1 MVGPLRSN
9 AKGNEKQISD
19 DSTVESIIYN
29 LIFNYVKHMV
39 FVMKVE
45 EGPRFQYLFVNEM
58 GLIYAGI
65 SEEAIGKSMEDVLPY
80 ERYLEIK
87 KAYDRVVLLNDS
99 VTYSDQIMFPNG
111 SMGYTESLLTPVRD
125 EHNKIKYIVAV
136 TRDITELVEERNRLI
151 HAEQKYRSIVD
162 HTLDGVFTISL
173 EGKILEVNP
182 SGQLLLGYAEKQM
195 TQRSFFDLIPD
206 AEVQKF
212 IGLFQQTVDTGVAL
226 ESLDCRL
233 IHSKGYSIT
242 THIKTIPIVINSKI
256 EGVYV
261 ITRDISEQ
269 AKNAET
275 IKYMAFHDHLTGLY
289 NRRALLN
296 DLEQLIKANKNRGT
310 FALLSIDLDRF
321 KYLNDTL
328 GHLAGDQVLIQV
340 AERLSVFNKDNI
352 KVYRQG
358 GDEFSILFEGSR
370 KEITLLAQKILSL
383 FTKSFYLH
391 YQEYFISPSIG
402 ISIYPHDGKN
412 AETIIKNADEA
423 LFRVKERGKAHF
435 QFYRTE
441 MNSVGAHIVS
451 LETHLRK
458 ALAKDEFMLFYQPQV
473 NLATGKVKS
482 FEALIRWNSKEL
494 GLISPADFI
503 PLAEDT
509 GLIIPIGN
517 WVIDT
522 ACKQIK
528 KWSELGKKGIKIAI
542 NISPKQFLQ
551 PKLVETIKES
561 IRKYKIE
568 PSLLEIEITEGAMQ
582 DTAETSPILN
592 SLKEL
597 GVTISIDDFGTGYSS
612 LNYIKQFP
620 IDVLKIDQ
628 SFVRDVI
635 NNEKDAAITTTIIHL
650 ANSLG
655 IEVVA
660 EGIEDKEQAEFLMRA
675 NCHKGQGYLFSRPIS
690 AKDVEFK
697 IFNNGNEEMVIF

>member
-1 MVGPLRSN
+1 MGPVRRNS
-9 AKGNEKQISD
+9 KENEILIPD
-19 DSTVESIIYN
+19 DSTVESMIYN

-39 FVMKVE
+39 FVMKIE
-45 EGPRFQYLFVNEM
+45 EGPEFHYLFVNEM
-58 GLIYAGI
+58 GLQYAGI
-65 SEEAIGKSMEDVLPY
+65 IGDPIGKSMEDVLPF
-80 ERYLEIK
+80 ERYIEIK
-87 KAYDRVVLLNDS
+87 KAYERVYFENES

-111 SMGYTESLLTPVRD
+111 RMGYTESLLTPVRD
-125 EHNKIKYIVAV
+125 ENDKIKYIVAV
-136 TRDITELVEERNRLI
+136 TRDVTELVEERNRLI
-151 HAEQKYRSIVD
+151 KAEQKYRSIVD
-162 HTLDGVFTISL
+162 HTLDGVFTVSL

-182 SGQLLLGYAEKQM
+182 SGQKLSGYAEKQM
-195 TQRSFFDLIPD
+195 TQRSFFDLIPEGD
-206 AEVQKF
+206 VKKF
-212 IGLFQQTVDTGVAL
+212 TELFQQTVASGAAL

-242 THIKTIPIVINSKI
+242 THLKTIPIVINSKI
-256 EGVYV
+256 NGVYV

-269 AKNAET
+269 AQNAET

-296 DLEQLIKANKNRGT
+296 DLECLIKENKNKGT

-328 GHLAGDQVLIQV
+328 GHLAGDQILIQV
-340 AERLSVFNKDNI
+340 AERLSEFNKENI
-352 KVYRQG
+352 KVFRLG

-370 KEITLLAQKILSL
+370 KEATLLAQKILSL

-402 ISIYPHDGKN
+402 ISMYPHDGKD

-441 MNSVGAHIVS
+441 MNSAGTHIVS

-458 ALAKDEFMLFYQPQV
+458 ALARDEFILYYQPQV
-473 NLATGKVKS
+473 NLSTGKVKS
-482 FEALIRWNSKEL
+482 FEALIRWDSKEL
-494 GLISPADFI
+494 GMISPADFI

-528 KWSELGKKGIKIAI
+528 AWSELGKSGIKIAI

-551 PKLVETIKES
+551 PKLVETIQGS
-561 IRKYKIE
+561 IRKYDIK

-582 DTAETSPILN
+582 DTAETSPILK

-635 NNEKDAAITTTIIHL
+635 NSEKDAAITTTIIHL

-660 EGIEDKEQAEFLMRA
+660 EGIEEKEQADFLMRA
-675 NCHKGQGYLFSRPIS
+675 KCHKGQGYLFSRPIS
-690 AKDVEFK
+690 AQDVEFN
-697 IFNNGNEEMVIF
+697 IFNSNEEIFIH

>member
-1 MVGPLRSN
+1 MWPVRRNS
-9 AKGNEKQISD
+9 KENEILIPD

-39 FVMKVE
+39 FVMKIE
-45 EGPRFQYLFVNEM
+45 DGPKFHYLFVNEM
-58 GLIYAGI
+58 GLEYAGI
-65 SEEAIGKSMEDVLPY
+65 TGDPIGKSMEDVLPF
-80 ERYLEIK
+80 ERYIEIK
-87 KAYDRVVLLNDS
+87 KAYERVLFLNES

-111 SMGYTESLLTPVRD
+111 RMGYTESLLTPVRD
-125 EHNKIKYIVAV
+125 ENDKINFIVAV

-151 HAEQKYRSIVD
+151 KAEQKYRSIVD
-162 HTLDGVFTISL
+162 HTLDGVFTVSL

-182 SGQLLLGYAEKQM
+182 SGQKLSGYAEKQM
-195 TQRSFFDLIPD
+195 THRSFFDLIPD
-206 AEVQKF
+206 GDIEKF
-212 IGLFQQTVDTGVAL
+212 TDLFQQTVNSGAAL

-242 THIKTIPIVINSKI
+242 THLKTIPIVINSKI
-256 EGVYV
+256 DGVYV

-269 AKNAET
+269 AQNAET

-296 DLEQLIKANKNRGT
+296 DLERLIKENKNTGT

-328 GHLAGDQVLIQV
+328 GHLAGDQILIQV
-340 AERLSVFNKDNI
+340 AERLSEFQKDNI
-352 KVYRQG
+352 KVFRLG

-370 KEITLLAQKILSL
+370 KEATLLAQKILSL

-402 ISIYPHDGKN
+402 ISMYPHDGRN

-441 MNSVGAHIVS
+441 MNSAGTHIVS

-458 ALAKDEFMLFYQPQV
+458 ALARDEFILYYQPQV
-473 NLATGKVKS
+473 NLSTGKVKS

-494 GLISPADFI
+494 GMISPADFI

-528 KWSELGKKGIKIAI
+528 AWSELGRSGIKIAI

-551 PKLVETIKES
+551 PKLVETIQES
-561 IRKYKIE
+561 ISKYNIE

-582 DTAETSPILN
+582 DTGETSPILK

-635 NNEKDAAITTTIIHL
+635 NSEKDAAITTTIIHL

-660 EGIEDKEQAEFLMRA
+660 EGIEEKEQADFLMKA

-690 AKDVEFK
+690 AQDVEFK
-697 IFNNGNEEMVIF
+697 IFNSNEEIVIH

>member
-9 AKGNEKQISD
+9 AKGNEKLISD

-212 IGLFQQTVDTGVAL
+212 IGLFQQTVETGVAL

>member
-1 MVGPLRSN
+1 MGPLRKN
-9 AKGNEKQISD
+9 AKEREKLISD

-58 GLIYAGI
+58 GLLYAGI

-80 ERYLEIK
+80 ERYLKIK
-87 KAYDRVVLLNDS
+87 KAYDRVVILNDS

-151 HAEQKYRSIVD
+151 NAEQKYRSIVD
-162 HTLDGVFTISL
+162 HTLDGVFTVSL

-195 TQRSFFDLIPD
+195 TKRSFFDLIPD

-212 IGLFQQTVDTGVAL
+212 IDLFQQTVEAGVAL

-233 IHSKGYSIT
+233 IHSKGYGIT

-261 ITRDISEQ
+261 ITRDISEH

-296 DLEQLIKANKNRGT
+296 DLEQMIKANKNRGM

-340 AERLSVFNKDNI
+340 AERLSIFNNDNI

-370 KEITLLAQKILSL
+370 KGITSLAQKILSL

-435 QFYRTE
+435 QFYKTE

-473 NLATGKVKS
+473 SLATGKVKS

-494 GLISPADFI
+494 GMISPANFI

-522 ACKQIK
+522 ACRQIK

-561 IRKYKIE
+561 IRKHKIE

-635 NNEKDAAITTTIIHL
+635 NSEKDAAITTTIIHL

-660 EGIEDKEQAEFLMRA
+660 EGIEEKEQAEFLMRA

-690 AKDVEFK
+690 ATDVEFK
-697 IFNNGNEEMVIF
+697 IFNGNEEMVIF

>member
-1 MVGPLRSN
+1 MGETEKTNEVSRS
-9 AKGNEKQISD
+9 
-19 DSTVESIIYN
+19 VERIIYN

-39 FVMKVE
+39 YVMKVE
-45 EGPRFQYLFVNEM
+45 EDEDFRYLFVNEM
-58 GLIYAGI
+58 GLLYAGLD
-65 SEEAIGKSMEDVLPY
+65 EKAIGMLMEEVLPY
-80 ERYLEIK
+80 DRYINIKQEYKRVLEI
-87 KAYDRVVLLNDS
+87 NDS
-99 VTYSDQIMFPNG
+99 VTYSDKIRFPNG
-111 SMGYTESLLTPVRD
+111 KMGYTESLLTPVRN
-125 EHNKIKYIVAV
+125 EHNEIKYIVSV
-136 TRDITELVEERNRLI
+136 TRDVTELMEERNRLFN
-151 HAEQKYRSIVD
+151 AEQKYRSLVD
-162 HTLDGVFTISL
+162 HNLDGVFTVSL
-173 EGKILEVNP
+173 DGKILEVNP
-182 SGQLLLGYAEKQM
+182 AGQKLSGYSEKQM
-195 TQRSFFDLIPD
+195 THRSVFDLIPEED
-206 AEVQKF
+206 VQKF
-212 IGLFQQTVDTGVAL
+212 KTLFHKTTSSGVAL
-226 ESLDCRL
+226 ESLDCRF

-242 THIKTIPIVINSKI
+242 TQIKTIPIVINTEI
-256 EGVYV
+256 TGVYV

-269 AKNAET
+269 AENAET
-275 IKYMAFHDHLTGLY
+275 IKYMAFHDHLTGLF

-296 DLEQLIKANKNRGT
+296 DLEDYIKKNKKTGT
-310 FALLSIDLDRF
+310 FALLAIDLDRF

-328 GHLAGDQVLIQV
+328 GHLAGDKILIQV
-340 AERLSVFNKDNI
+340 AERLSEYSKNNI
-352 KVYRQG
+352 RVYRQG

-370 KEITLLAQKILSL
+370 KGATDLAQKILSL
-383 FTKSFYLH
+383 FAKSFYLQ

-402 ISIYPHDGKN
+402 ISMYPHDGKS
-412 AETIIKNADEA
+412 AEMLIKNADEA

-441 MNSVGAHIVS
+441 MNSAVSHIVS

-458 ALAKDEFMLFYQPQV
+458 ALSKNEFVLYYQPQV
-473 NLATGKVKS
+473 DLSTGSINS
-482 FEALIRWNSKEL
+482 FEALLRWNSQEL

-528 KWSELGKKGIKIAI
+528 EWSGLGKHGIKIAI

-561 IRKYKIE
+561 IKKYGIE

-582 DTAETSPILN
+582 DTAETSPILK

-597 GVTISIDDFGTGYSS
+597 GITISIDDFGTGYSS

-635 NNEKDAAITTTIIHL
+635 NSEKDAAITTTIIHL

-655 IEVVA
+655 LEVVA
-660 EGIEDKEQAEFLMRA
+660 EGIEEKEQADFLLKA
-675 NCHKGQGYLFSRPIS
+675 NCQKGQGYLFSRPIT
-690 AKDVEFK
+690 AQDVEFT
-697 IFNNGNEEMVIF
+697 IFDSQKEIIVN

>member
-1 MVGPLRSN
+1 MDPLYKSL
-9 AKGNEKQISD
+9 GETDHLNEVSR
-19 DSTVESIIYN
+19 TVERIIYN

-45 EGPRFQYLFVNEM
+45 KGPEFRYLFVNEM
-58 GLIYAGI
+58 GLLYAGLN
-65 SEEAIGKSMEDVLPY
+65 EKAIGKMMEEALPFDRYINIKKEY
-80 ERYLEIK
+80 ERVLEK
-87 KAYDRVVLLNDS
+87 NDS
-99 VTYSDQIMFPNG
+99 VTYSDQILFPNG
-111 SMGYTESLLTPVRD
+111 KMGYTESLLTPVRD
-125 EHNKIKYIVAV
+125 ENDEIKYIVSV
-136 TRDITELVEERNRLI
+136 TRDVTELMEERNRLI
-151 HAEQKYRSIVD
+151 NAEQKYRSIVD
-162 HTLDGVFTISL
+162 QNLDGVFTVSL
-173 EGKILEVNP
+173 DGKILEVNP
-182 SGQLLLGYAEKQM
+182 AGQKLSGYSEKQM
-195 TQRSFFDLIPD
+195 TYRSFFDLIPD
-206 AEVQKF
+206 EDIHKF
-212 IGLFQQTVDTGVAL
+212 KKLFNQTTKTGVAL
-226 ESLDCRL
+226 ETLDCRF
-233 IHSKGYSIT
+233 IHSKGYSLT
-242 THIKTIPIVINSKI
+242 TQIKTIPIVINTEIS
-256 EGVYV
+256 GVYV

-269 AKNAET
+269 AENAET

-296 DLEQLIKANKNRGT
+296 DLGEYIKKHKKTGT

-328 GHLAGDQVLIQV
+328 GHLAGDKILIQV
-340 AERLSVFNKDNI
+340 AERLSEYSKNNI
-352 KVYRQG
+352 RVYRQG
-358 GDEFSILFEGSR
+358 GDEFSILFEGNR
-370 KEITLLAQKILSL
+370 KGATDLAQKILSL
-383 FTKSFYLH
+383 FAKSFYLQ

-402 ISIYPHDGKN
+402 ISMFPHDGKS
-412 AETIIKNADEA
+412 AEMLIKNADEA

-435 QFYRTE
+435 QFYRSE
-441 MNSVGAHIVS
+441 MNSTVSHIVS

-458 ALAKDEFMLFYQPQV
+458 ALTRDEFILYYQPQV
-473 NLATGKVKS
+473 DLSNGSVNS
-482 FEALIRWNSKEL
+482 FEALLRWNSQEL
-494 GLISPADFI
+494 GMISPADFI

-528 KWSELGKKGIKIAI
+528 EWSKRGNRGIKIAI

-551 PKLVETIKES
+551 PKLVETIKET
-561 IRKYKIE
+561 IEKYEIE

-582 DTAETSPILN
+582 DTAETSPILK

-635 NNEKDAAITTTIIHL
+635 NSEKDAAITTTIIHL

-655 IEVVA
+655 LEVVA
-660 EGIEDKEQAEFLMRA
+660 EGIEEKEQAEFLLHA
-675 NCHKGQGYLFSRPIS
+675 NCHKGQGYLYSKPIS
-690 AKDVEFK
+690 AEAVEHE
-697 IFNNGNEEMVIF
+697 IFDSNEEIIIH

>member
-1 MVGPLRSN
+1 MDPLFKSMGETEKTNEVSRS
-9 AKGNEKQISD
+9 
-19 DSTVESIIYN
+19 VERIIYN

-39 FVMKVE
+39 YVMKVE
-45 EGPRFQYLFVNEM
+45 EDEDFRYLFVNEM
-58 GLIYAGI
+58 GLLYAGLDEKAI
-65 SEEAIGKSMEDVLPY
+65 GMLMEEALPY
-80 ERYLEIK
+80 DRYINIKQEYKRVLEI
-87 KAYDRVVLLNDS
+87 NDS
-99 VTYSDQIMFPNG
+99 VTYSDKILFPNG
-111 SMGYTESLLTPVRD
+111 KMGYTESLLTPVRN
-125 EHNKIKYIVAV
+125 EHNEIKYIVSV
-136 TRDITELVEERNRLI
+136 TRDVTELMEERNRLI
-151 HAEQKYRSIVD
+151 NAEQKYRSLVD
-162 HTLDGVFTISL
+162 HNLDGVFTVSL
-173 EGKILEVNP
+173 DGKILEVNP
-182 SGQLLLGYAEKQM
+182 AGQKLSGYSEKQM
-195 TQRSFFDLIPD
+195 THRSVFDLIPEED
-206 AEVQKF
+206 VQKF
-212 IGLFQQTVDTGVAL
+212 KTLFHKTTSSGVAL
-226 ESLDCRL
+226 ESLDCRF

-242 THIKTIPIVINSKI
+242 TQIKTIPIVINTEI
-256 EGVYV
+256 TGVYV

-269 AKNAET
+269 AENAET

-296 DLEQLIKANKNRGT
+296 DLEDYIKKNKKTGT
-310 FALLSIDLDRF
+310 FALLAIDLDRF

-328 GHLAGDQVLIQV
+328 GHLAGDKILIQV
-340 AERLSVFNKDNI
+340 AERLSEYSKNNI
-352 KVYRQG
+352 RVYRQG

-370 KEITLLAQKILSL
+370 KGATDLAQKILSL
-383 FTKSFYLH
+383 FAKSFYLQ

-402 ISIYPHDGKN
+402 ISMYPHDGKS
-412 AETIIKNADEA
+412 AEMLIKNADEA

-441 MNSVGAHIVS
+441 MNSAVSHIVS

-458 ALAKDEFMLFYQPQV
+458 ALSKNEFVLYYQPQV
-473 NLATGKVKS
+473 DLSTGSINS
-482 FEALIRWNSKEL
+482 FEALLRWNSQEL

-528 KWSELGKKGIKIAI
+528 EWSGLGKHGIKIAI

-561 IRKYKIE
+561 IKKYGIE

-582 DTAETSPILN
+582 DTAETSPILK

-597 GVTISIDDFGTGYSS
+597 GITISIDDFGTGYSS

-635 NNEKDAAITTTIIHL
+635 NSEKDAAITTTIIHL

-655 IEVVA
+655 LEVVA
-660 EGIEDKEQAEFLMRA
+660 EGIEEKEQADFLLKA
-675 NCHKGQGYLFSRPIS
+675 NCQKGQGYLFSRPIT
-690 AKDVEFK
+690 AQDVEFT
-697 IFNNGNEEMVIF
+697 IFDSQKEIIVN